1 MRIRDIIEQ
10 QGITSKEVADKIGIS
25 VSALNQNISG
35 NPSVKVL
42 EKIATALGVPTWQL
56 FASPEEVAG
65 NKEELTASI
74 SYRGEFF
81 NTHSKEELKQYVD
94 KL

>member
-65 NKEELTASI
+65 GKGDFVCPHCGNPIKIELT
-74 SYRGEFF
+74 
-81 NTHSKEELKQYVD
+81 KE
-94 KL
+94 